1 MDRRILVTS
10 QGAPLQKE
18 PKTPEKRWLSTRLTA
33 PEPAQ
38 TSGRLTGVWAQLKD
52 AVTTYRLLFD
62 ESGLPG
68 LRFVLGF
75 RHPLRRLAWLAVYA
89 VLFVLTMR
97 DTHKLLTEYYA
108 YDDRVNQEI
117 LEQKQVQFP
126 AITVCNMNPWRK
138 SVLCSE
144 ESFQGKI
151 EKALQAKLCS
161 MPNRNVTLTDEDIA
175 LSNRLKQWIS
185 EEQRRNLS
193 RAEKLGHQL
202 EDMIQVCRVHEGDCL
217 STKILEIRMVPRYGN
232 CYCLGCN
239 SSRFSWQAMQMSD
252 PENGLRMSLNMEP
265 EEFLPLT
272 VDAGFY
278 IMVHQAGAQEE
289 VFDNAVYAPPGATT
303 YIGVSKMIS
312 KNLKEPYKNPCQD
325 HWPPELE
332 KYVVKGIVYTKRA
345 CDEYCYQVHIFEKCG
360 CRSFNHIRVFAPQ
373 LMESPV
379 CVDVLRGDCER
390 SVEAKIDRKII
401 TCKCLTAC
409 EVQYYQTTSSALTWT
424 SRVMNPEG
432 STLLFNSHL
441 PKLTLWASHR
451 LAVPCRASPRI
462 MLYARGDQQTS
473 CRIHVRVV
481 VFMRSTKVL
490 YKSKEPKLTLSNLF
504 RNIGG
509 LMGVYLGY
517 SSLQI
522 FHVLDVLVDGA
533 YSSLSGIWGRYT
545 RNRQRRREFHTIA
558 IGNCGARAY
567 RSCKKGSSA
576 NVGMMGIVDGFA

>member
-1 MDRRILVTS
+1 MDPGV
-10 QGAPLQKE
+10 
-18 PKTPEKRWLSTRLTA
+18 
-33 PEPAQ
+33 Q

-117 LEQKQVQFP
+117 LEMRTF
-126 AITVCNMNPWRK
+126 
-138 SVLCSE
+138 
-144 ESFQGKI
+144 
-151 EKALQAKLCS
+151 
-161 MPNRNVTLTDEDIA
+161 A

-252 PENGLRMSLNMEP
+252 PENGKYQFTSITQSLRMSLNMEP

-303 YIGVSKMIS
+303 YIGVSK
-312 KNLKEPYKNPCQD
+312 
-325 HWPPELE
+325 
-332 KYVVKGIVYTKRA
+332 A

-373 LMESPV
+373 LMESPGL
-379 CVDVLRGDCER
+379 CGHPARGL
-390 SVEAKIDRKII
+390 RKIRRS
-401 TCKCLTAC
+401 
-409 EVQYYQTTSSALTWT
+409 ENRPENNHVQMSDGL
-424 SRVMNPEG
+424 
-432 STLLFNSHL
+432 
-441 PKLTLWASHR
+441 
-451 LAVPCRASPRI
+451 
-462 MLYARGDQQTS
+462 
-473 CRIHVRVV
+473 IHVRVV

-490 YKSKEPKLTLSNLF
+490 YKSKEPKLSLSNLF

-533 YSSLSGIWGRYT
+533 YSSLSGVWSRYT
-545 RNRQRRREFHTIA
+545 RNRQRKRAQAPLRRRDYPLPEEVRYPVTTQPTMIYA
-558 IGNCGARAY
+558 L
-567 RSCKKGSSA
+567 
-576 NVGMMGIVDGFA
+576 

>member
-1 MDRRILVTS
+1 MDRRIRVTS
-10 QGAPLQKE
+10 HGALLEKE
-18 PKTPEKRWLSTRLTA
+18 TSAPAKGWLSTRSTD
-33 PEPAQ
+33 PGVQ

-144 ESFQGKI
+144 ESFQGKS
-151 EKALQAKLCS
+151 EKGLQAKLCS
-161 MPNRNVTLTDEDIA
+161 MPNRNVTLTDEDIS

-303 YIGVSKMIS
+303 YIGVSKTIS

-360 CRSFNHIRVFAPQ
+360 CRSFNHIRVFAPI

-379 CVDVLRGDCER
+379 CVDILRGDCER

-424 SRVMNPEG
+424 SKVMNPEG
-432 STLLFNSHL
+432 SELSL
-441 PKLTLWASHR
+441 P
-451 LAVPCRASPRI
+451 PRE
-462 MLYARGDQQTS
+462 GKG
-473 CRIHVRVV
+473 IHVRVV

-533 YSSLSGIWGRYT
+533 YSSLSGVWSRYM
-545 RNRQRRREFHTIA
+545 RNRQRKRAQAPLRRRDYPLPEEVRYPVTTQPTMIYA
-558 IGNCGARAY
+558 L
-567 RSCKKGSSA
+567 
-576 NVGMMGIVDGFA
+576 

>member
-1 MDRRILVTS
+1 M
-10 QGAPLQKE
+10 
-18 PKTPEKRWLSTRLTA
+18 A

-325 HWPPELE
+325 HWPPELQ

-409 EVQYYQTTSSALTWT
+409 E
-424 SRVMNPEG
+424 
-432 STLLFNSHL
+432 
-441 PKLTLWASHR
+441 
-451 LAVPCRASPRI
+451 
-462 MLYARGDQQTS
+462 
-473 CRIHVRVV
+473 IHVRVV

-490 YKSKEPKLTLSNLF
+490 YKSKEPKLSLSNLF

-533 YSSLSGIWGRYT
+533 YSSLSGIWGRYA
-545 RNRQRRREFHTIA
+545 RSRQRRRGQA
-558 IGNCGARAY
+558 PLRRRACPLPEEAVPRY
-567 RSCKKGSSA
+567 PVTTQPSVYA
-576 NVGMMGIVDGFA
+576 L

>member
-1 MDRRILVTS
+1 
-10 QGAPLQKE
+10 
-18 PKTPEKRWLSTRLTA
+18 
-33 PEPAQ
+33 
-38 TSGRLTGVWAQLKD
+38 
-52 AVTTYRLLFD
+52 
-62 ESGLPG
+62 
-68 LRFVLGF
+68 
-75 RHPLRRLAWLAVYA
+75 
-89 VLFVLTMR
+89 MR

-126 AITVCNMNPWRK
+126 AVTVCNMNPWRK
-138 SVLCSE
+138 SQLCAE
-144 ESFQGKI
+144 DSFQGKQQ
-151 EKALQAKLCS
+151 KALLAKLCTMS
-161 MPNRNVTLTDEDIA
+161 NRNVTLTAEDIA
-175 LSNRLKQWIS
+175 LSDRLKEWIS
-185 EEQRRNLS
+185 KEQRRNLS
-193 RAEKLGHQL
+193 RAEKIGHQL
-202 EDMIQVCRVHEGDCL
+202 EDMIQECRVHEGDCL
-217 STKILEIRMVPRYGN
+217 KSQILEIRMVPRYGN

-278 IMVHQAGAQEE
+278 VMVHQSGAQEE

-303 YIGVSKMIS
+303 YIGVSKAIS

-325 HWPPELE
+325 EWPPELE

-360 CRSFNHIRVFAPQ
+360 CRSFNHIRIFAPQ

-390 SVEAKIDRKII
+390 SVEAKIERKII

-424 SRVMNPEG
+424 SRIMNPENTTAPPMEG
-432 STLLFNSHL
+432 
-441 PKLTLWASHR
+441 K
-451 LAVPCRASPRI
+451 
-462 MLYARGDQQTS
+462 
-473 CRIHVRVV
+473 RIHVRLV

-490 YKSKEPKLTLSNLF
+490 YKSKEPKLTVSSLF

-533 YSSLSGIWGRYT
+533 YSALSGVWGRYVRT
-545 RNRQRRREFHTIA
+545 RQRRRGPDRHRPPPRPAVPEDAHYPVTA
-558 IGNCGARAY
+558 EPLY
-567 RSCKKGSSA
+567 RL
-576 NVGMMGIVDGFA
+576 

>member
-1 MDRRILVTS
+1 
-10 QGAPLQKE
+10 
-18 PKTPEKRWLSTRLTA
+18 
-33 PEPAQ
+33 
-38 TSGRLTGVWAQLKD
+38 
-52 AVTTYRLLFD
+52 
-62 ESGLPG
+62 
-68 LRFVLGF
+68 
-75 RHPLRRLAWLAVYA
+75 
-89 VLFVLTMR
+89 MR
-97 DTHKLLTEYYA
+97 DTHELLTEYYA

-138 SVLCSE
+138 SQLCGE
-144 ESFQGKI
+144 ESFQGKM
-151 EKALQAKLCS
+151 EKSLQAKLCTTR
-161 MPNRNVTLTDEDIA
+161 NRNVTLTDEDIA

-202 EDMIQVCRVHEGDCL
+202 EDMIQECRVHEGDCL
-217 STKILEIRMVPRYGN
+217 STQILEIRMVPRYGN

-303 YIGVSKMIS
+303 YIGVAKTIS

-409 EVQYYQTTSSALTWT
+409 EVQYYQTTSSSLTWT
-424 SRVMNPEG
+424 SRIMNSDDVEL
-432 STLLFNSHL
+432 S
-441 PKLTLWASHR
+441 R
-451 LAVPCRASPRI
+451 SPRE
-462 MLYARGDQQTS
+462 GK
-473 CRIHVRVV
+473 RIHVRVV

-490 YKSKEPKLTLSNLF
+490 YKSKEPKLTLSSLF

-533 YSSLSGIWGRYT
+533 YSTLSGIWGRYM
-545 RNRQRRREFHTIA
+545 RNRRRRRGQGPRRLRATIPPLPEEVMQRYPVTTQP
-558 IGNCGARAY
+558 IYGL
-567 RSCKKGSSA
+567 
-576 NVGMMGIVDGFA
+576 